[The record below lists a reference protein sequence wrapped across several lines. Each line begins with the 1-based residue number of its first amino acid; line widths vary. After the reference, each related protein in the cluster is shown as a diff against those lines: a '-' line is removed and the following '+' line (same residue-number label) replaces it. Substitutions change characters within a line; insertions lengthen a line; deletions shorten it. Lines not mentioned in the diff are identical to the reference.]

1 MGFDREPGH
10 TDRMNRPPQARS
22 LRQRGPVSMRILMQM
37 FMRATAGLIVLL
49 CMSLLA
55 PAQDAPNAGTALNI
69 VALEHAWVDGQ
80 ARNDNGALNLIFDNA
95 LVYIEYGKLV
105 TKGEY
110 LSRVKAANSS
120 EQMVV
125 LEGMTVR
132 VLGGTAIVVG
142 TYREKAPKG
151 SSGSISRWRFV
162 DTWVKK
168 EGNWKLVAAA
178 SAPLR

>member
-1 MGFDREPGH
+1 
-10 TDRMNRPPQARS
+10 
-22 LRQRGPVSMRILMQM
+22 MRILMQI
-37 FMRATAGLIVLL
+37 FTRARAGLIILVSVTLF
-49 CMSLLA
+49 A
-55 PAQDAPNAGTALNI
+55 PAQDAPNGGTASNI
-69 VALEHAWVDGQ
+69 IALEHAWVDGQ

-95 LVYIEYGKLV
+95 LVYVEYGKLV

-110 LSRVKAANSS
+110 LLRVRTAKSS

-125 LEGMTVR
+125 LESMTVR

-142 TYREKAPKG
+142 TYRERGVKG
-151 SSGSISRWRFV
+151 GSTSIARWRFV

>member
-1 MGFDREPGH
+1 MNPLPQGH
-10 TDRMNRPPQARS
+10 PQ
-22 LRQRGPVSMRILMQM
+22 PVSMRTLIRI
-37 FMRATAGLIVLL
+37 FVRATAGLTVF
-49 CMSLLA
+49 CMPLLA
-55 PAQDAPNAGTALNI
+55 PAQDASDGGTSLNI

-110 LSRVKAANSS
+110 LSRVKAAKSS

-132 VLGGTAIVVG
+132 VLGGTAIAVG
-142 TYREKAPKG
+142 TYREKVPKG
-151 SSGSISRWRFV
+151 SGSITRWRFV

-168 EGNWKLVAAA
+168 EGSWKLVAAA
-178 SAPLR
+178 SAPVRNF

>member
-1 MGFDREPGH
+1 MNPFPHAGSGPQRE
-10 TDRMNRPPQARS
+10 R
-22 LRQRGPVSMRILMQM
+22 VSIRLLMQI
-37 FMRATAGLIVLL
+37 FITATAGLIVLV
-49 CMSLLA
+49 CVPLLA
-55 PAQDAPNAGTALNI
+55 LAQDAPSVGTASNI
-69 VALEHAWVDGQ
+69 TALEHAWVDGQ
-80 ARNDNGALNLIFDNA
+80 SRNDNGALNLIFDNA

-110 LSRVKAANSS
+110 LSRVRTANSK

-132 VLGGTAIVVG
+132 VLGSTAIVIG
-142 TYREKAPKG
+142 TYRDKGPKG
-151 SSGSISRWRFV
+151 STTSVVRWRFV

-168 EGNWKLVAAA
+168 DGNWKLVAAA

>member
-1 MGFDREPGH
+1 
-10 TDRMNRPPQARS
+10 
-22 LRQRGPVSMRILMQM
+22 MRILMQI
-37 FMRATAGLIVLL
+37 FKSATAGLIILVCVTLF
-49 CMSLLA
+49 A
-55 PAQDAPNAGTALNI
+55 PAQDAPDRGTASNI
-69 VALEHAWVDGQ
+69 IALEHAWVDGQ
-80 ARNDNGALNLIFDNA
+80 SRNDNGALNLIFDNA

-110 LSRVKAANSS
+110 LARVRTANSS

-125 LEGMTVR
+125 MGGMTVR

-142 TYREKAPKG
+142 TYREKGPKG
-151 SSGSISRWRFV
+151 GSTSVARWRFV

>member
-1 MGFDREPGH
+1 
-10 TDRMNRPPQARS
+10 
-22 LRQRGPVSMRILMQM
+22 
-37 FMRATAGLIVLL
+37 MRAAAGLIVLV
-49 CMSLLA
+49 CVTPFA
-55 PAQDAPNAGTALNI
+55 PAQDGANQGPASNI
-69 VALEHAWVDGQ
+69 IALEHAWVDGQ
-80 ARNDNGALNLIFDNA
+80 SRNDNGDLNLIFDNS

-110 LSRVKAANSS
+110 LSRVRTAKSN

-125 LEGMTVR
+125 LEGMAVR
-132 VLGGTAIVVG
+132 ILGDTAIVVG
-142 TYREKAPKG
+142 TYREKGSKG
-151 SSGSISRWRFV
+151 GNTSVARWRFI

>member
-1 MGFDREPGH
+1 MSRFPH
-10 TDRMNRPPQARS
+10 ARNG
-22 LRQRGPVSMRILMQM
+22 RQRVQASMRILIQF
-37 FMRATAGLIVLL
+37 FMKATAGFIVLV
-49 CMSLLA
+49 CVTLLA
-55 PAQDAPNAGTALNI
+55 PAQDAPTYDAPTPDAPNGGTTSNI

-80 ARNDNGALNLIFDNA
+80 SRNDNGALNLIFDNA
-95 LVYIEYGKLV
+95 LVYVEYGKLV

-110 LSRVKAANSS
+110 LSRVKAAKSS

-125 LEGMTVR
+125 MEAMTVR

-142 TYREKAPKG
+142 TYREKGPKG
-151 SSGSISRWRFV
+151 GSTSVARWRFV